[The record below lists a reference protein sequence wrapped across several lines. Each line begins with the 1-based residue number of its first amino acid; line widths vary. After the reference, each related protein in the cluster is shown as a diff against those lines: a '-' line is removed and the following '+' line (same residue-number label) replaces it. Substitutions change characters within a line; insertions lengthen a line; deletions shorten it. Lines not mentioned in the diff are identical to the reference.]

1 MKNILKIIT
10 YFYFYYFKGYIIY
23 KKRLRL
29 LYYKFIMFIRL
40 GKLLRFVSFFH
51 INIFNVELSPMFLK
65 NMKPIET
72 VTTVEVSNYLGKWN
86 QVATSRSTR
95 LLGTGVKFSNV
106 SAEYTLDDQGNG
118 DNILVY
124 NSGFN
129 GRKEFTSIEG
139 YTYVDIRFNCTS
151 KRKLHFDGVPFD
163 GNYWIIKLGPIID
176 EQYQYAVVSG
186 PVSGFFGTRFSL
198 YVLARNRDE
207 YKKYYE
213 QEVKKWCKENN
224 FVFFWNKY
232 VPTD

>member
-1 MKNILKIIT
+1 
-10 YFYFYYFKGYIIY
+10 
-23 KKRLRL
+23 
-29 LYYKFIMFIRL
+29 MFIRL

-72 VTTVEVSNYLGKWN
+72 VSTVEVSNYLGKWN

-106 SAEYTLDDQGNG
+106 SAEYTLDYQGNG

-129 GRKEFTSIEG
+129 GRKEFTEING
-139 YTYVDIRFNCTS
+139 YAYVDIRFNCTS

-163 GNYWIIKLGPIID
+163 GNYWIVKLGPILYG
-176 EQYQYAVVSG
+176 QYQYAIVSG

-198 YVLARNRDE
+198 YVLARHRQE
-207 YKKYYE
+207 YKDKYE
-213 QEVKKWCKENN
+213 KEVKEWCKENN
-224 FVFFWNKY
+224 FIFFWNKY
-232 VPTD
+232 IDSGTS

>member
-1 MKNILKIIT
+1 
-10 YFYFYYFKGYIIY
+10 
-23 KKRLRL
+23 
-29 LYYKFIMFIRL
+29 MFIRL

>member
-1 MKNILKIIT
+1 
-10 YFYFYYFKGYIIY
+10 
-23 KKRLRL
+23 
-29 LYYKFIMFIRL
+29 MFIRL

-65 NMKPIET
+65 NMKPIDT
-72 VTTVEVSNYLGKWN
+72 VSTVEVSNYLGKWN

-124 NSGFN
+124 NSGVN
-129 GRKEFTSIEG
+129 GRKEFTEING
-139 YTYVDIRFNCTS
+139 YAYVDIRFNCTS

-163 GNYWIIKLGPIID
+163 GNYWIVKLGPIIE

-207 YKKYYE
+207 YKKKYE
-213 QEVKKWCKENN
+213 KEVKKWCKENN

>member
-1 MKNILKIIT
+1 MINYLLKKVKIKVIL
-10 YFYFYYFKGYIIY
+10 
-23 KKRLRL
+23 L
-29 LYYKFIMFIRL
+29 LIMFL
-40 GKLLRFVSFFH
+40 GMSKLLRFVSLFH
-51 INIFNVELSPMFLK
+51 INIFNIEISPLVFK

-72 VTTVEVSNYLGKWN
+72 VSTFHVSNYLGKWN

-124 NSGFN
+124 NSGLN
-129 GRKEFTSIEG
+129 GRKEYTSIEG
-139 YTYVDIRFNCTS
+139 YTYVDVRFNCTS

-163 GNYWIIKLGPIID
+163 GNYWIVKLGPIQYG
-176 EQYQYAVVSG
+176 QYQYAIVSG

-198 YVLARNRDE
+198 YVLARHRQE
-207 YKKYYE
+207 YKDYYE
-213 QEVKKWCKENN
+213 KEVKEWCKENN

-232 VPTD
+232 IDSGLS